1 VEILEAKTV
10 KIELNKEALKV
21 LQDAGIDDLML
32 AARSEDGN
40 YTIHVIADLKNLS
53 AHADVRIRLP

>member
-1 VEILEAKTV
+1 VEILETKIV
-10 KIELNKEALKV
+10 KCELDQQSLKV
-21 LQDAGIDDLML
+21 LRDAGVNDLML

-40 YTIHVIADLKNLS
+40 YTIHIIADLKNSS